1 MGFMD
6 IIRKIGNP
14 FKGLL
19 KLPRVVKRVE
29 PKEFVYGFDLYS
41 AMPDGLLGATP
52 PIIDDWFGE
61 APEIPYPYD
70 GVPQKEKTIH
80 EKMYELSTRHSTT
93 VTIGGSENLT

>member
-19 KLPRVVKRVE
+19 QLPRIVKRVE
-29 PKEFVYGFDLYS
+29 PEEFVYGYDLYT

-52 PIIDDWFGE
+52 PIIDDWFGKS
-61 APEIPYPYD
+61 PEIPYPYD

-80 EKMYELSTRHSTT
+80 EKMYELSSQNLN
-93 VTIGGSENLT
+93 IGGSETLT